1 MSTASLSRRPPTP
14 TSTVLRIGDVA
25 SAAGVSV
32 DALRFYERRGLLH
45 PAARRASGYREYTP
59 DTIRL
64 VRFIR
69 RAQALGFTLA
79 EVQDLVRLRERAW
92 AGNGP
97 AQVREAV
104 DAKVRD
110 IDRRL
115 RELQALRGA
124 LGRLITACDEA
135 CSKPSDSTA
144 RTRRRVSG
152 RADDGALE
160 CPLIEALETA
170 AELELSESA
179 VPTNSA
185 RPPKPG
191 RPVAKKRRTPASSSS
206 PRRTS

>member
-1 MSTASLSRRPPTP
+1 MSRGPVAP
-14 TSTVLRIGDVA
+14 TSTVLRIGGVA

-32 DALRFYERRGLLH
+32 DALRFYERRGLLR

-79 EVQDLVRLRERAW
+79 EVQELVRLRERAW

-135 CSKPSDSTA
+135 CAKPADPAA
-144 RTRRRVSG
+144 RARRRVSA
-152 RADDGALE
+152 RADNGALD

-170 AELELSESA
+170 AELDLSEPA
-179 VPTNSA
+179 VATNPV

-191 RPVAKKRRTPASSSS
+191 RPVAKKGRAPAPSPSS
-206 PRRTS
+206 RRTS